1 MFIQLPKWK
10 CYLYSLIQRKRMYV
24 AINSNKY
31 RWGFKRHE
39 IYLLRK
45 MCFKYLEKGGQKFLK
60 ADRYDQL
67 IDQVLGP
74 RIVIAD
80 KEEIELA
87 HKLLIIKKIN
97 IRRLFMELKE
107 LKEFGKEVG
116 LKLAQMNKLSDED
129 LVLEIIRNV
138 EPKIQYS
145 KELVAWYNEL
155 PDELFDQAEAESTS
169 TTSKEES
176 KDDAGISVDDVID
189 VIETYTKKADMLE
202 LLEDNDVAPL
212 FQGFDPA
219 NYKLPTQLKKAMVDF
234 LKAEPE
240 PEPEP
245 EVADDQLEEI
255 VELINECENEDQL
268 VEVYSEYQNVFED
281 MEVPDDVDEET
292 LQSMMLDHVKSKAT
306 PEKEE
311 KKPMSLK
318 ERIAA
323 KKTAEKEPEKET
335 VKEKAKVSND
345 ELFDWWTPDVDGF
358 SADDAFA
365 KVEEMKML
373 ELRKFAKHIGLS
385 VPVGKKKD
393 EILDMVANHIAEVT
407 EGVSESTE
415 AGEIA
420 ITAELINDAAKSKDR
435 DSLIA
440 MCDQLE
446 IKLNALQ
453 KKSVPGMQKKL
464 LAAIETEEKAEPETT
479 TVKARGGKG
488 KLSTKTSAAE
498 AQSVYGIMEQL
509 VIDGKSEDAVVKAV
523 SPIYKE
529 KGKSIIFIKK
539 RVHTM
544 FEIIKTDNDLD

>member
-1 MFIQLPKWK
+1 
-10 CYLYSLIQRKRMYV
+10 MYI
-24 AINSNKY
+24 AINTNKY
-31 RWGFKRHE
+31 RWGFERHE
-39 IYLLRK
+39 IYLLRR

-60 ADRYDQL
+60 ADRYDRL

-74 RIVIAD
+74 RIVTAD
-80 KEEIELA
+80 KEEIQLA

-116 LKLAQMNKLSDED
+116 LKLAQMNKMSEED

-138 EPKIQYS
+138 EPKVQYS

-155 PDELFDQAEAESTS
+155 PDELFDQAEAEATTS
-169 TTSKEES
+169 TKTEEAQS
-176 KDDAGISVDDVID
+176 NDGGISVEDVID
-189 VIETYTKKADMLE
+189 VIETYTKKQDMLD
-202 LLEDNDVAPL
+202 LLEDNDVAPM

-219 NYKLPTQLKKAMVDF
+219 SYKLPTQLKKAMVDF

-240 PEPEP
+240 PEPETA
-245 EVADDQLEEI
+245 VADDQLAEI

-281 MEVPDDVDEET
+281 MDVPDDVDEEA

-323 KKTAEKEPEKET
+323 KKAAEKKET
-335 VKEKAKVSND
+335 KAVTKDTGNG
-345 ELFDWWTPDVDGF
+345 EFDWWTPDADGF
-358 SADDAFA
+358 DPNDAFA
-365 KVEEMKML
+365 KVEEMKMI
-373 ELRKFAKHIGLS
+373 ELRKFAKHIGLTI
-385 VPVGKKKD
+385 PVGKKKD
-393 EILDMVANHIAEVT
+393 EILDLVANKIAETT
-407 EGVSESTE
+407 EGVAESTQ
-415 AGEIA
+415 AGEVE
-420 ITAELINDAAKSKDR
+420 ITAELINDCAKAKDR
-435 DSLIA
+435 DSMIE
-440 MCDQLE
+440 MCDQLG

-464 LAAIETEEKAEPETT
+464 LAAIETKEEPAAKE
-479 TVKARGGKG
+479 TVKARGGKE
-488 KLSTKTSAAE
+488 KPAAAE
-498 AQSVYGIMEQL
+498 QSVYSIMEQL
-509 VIDGKSEDAVVKAV
+509 VLDGKSEDAVVKAV
-523 SPIYKE
+523 SPIYKN

-544 FEIIKTDNDLD
+544 MEIIKIDNDLE

>member
-1 MFIQLPKWK
+1 
-10 CYLYSLIQRKRMYV
+10 MYV

-39 IYLLRK
+39 IYLLRR

-60 ADRYDQL
+60 ADRYDRL

-74 RIVIAD
+74 RMVIAD

-116 LKLAQMNKLSDED
+116 LKLAQMNKMSEED

-138 EPKIQYS
+138 EPKVQYS
-145 KELVAWYNEL
+145 KEMVAWYNEL
-155 PDELFDQAEAESTS
+155 PDELFDQAEAE
-169 TTSKEES
+169 TTSSTKTEEKQS
-176 KDDAGISVDDVID
+176 NDAAGEISTEDVID

-219 NYKLPTQLKKAMVDF
+219 SYKLPTQLKKAMVEF

-245 EVADDQLEEI
+245 ETEVADDQLAEI

-281 MEVPDDVDEET
+281 MDVPDDVDEET

-323 KKTAEKEPEKET
+323 KKAAEKETKAET
-335 VKEKAKVSND
+335 KDKDKDNQ
-345 ELFDWWTPDVDGF
+345 FDWWTPGTDGF
-358 SADDAFA
+358 DANDAFA
-365 KVEEMKML
+365 KVEEMKMI
-373 ELRKFAKHIGLS
+373 ELRQFAKHIGLTI
-385 VPVGKKKD
+385 PVGKKKD
-393 EILDMVANHIAEVT
+393 EILDLVANQIAEVT

-415 AGEIA
+415 AGEVE
-420 ITAELINDAAKSKDR
+420 ITAELINDCAKAKDR
-435 DSLIA
+435 DSLIE
-440 MCDQLE
+440 MCDQLG

-453 KKSVPGMQKKL
+453 KKSVPGMKKKL
-464 LAAIETEEKAEPETT
+464 LAAIETEAKEEVAEKG
-479 TVKARGGKG
+479 TVKARGSKA
-488 KLSTKTSAAE
+488 KKSPATAE
-498 AQSVYGIMEQL
+498 QSVYGIMEQL
-509 VIDGKSEDAVVKAV
+509 ILDGKSEDAVVKAV
-523 SPIYKE
+523 SPIYKD

-544 FEIIKTDNDLD
+544 IEIIKTDNDLD